1 MLQLIKAVTN
11 TRHIGKS
18 NDVLSLN
25 TNFCRNIVT
34 REKERFRKFFATMFQ
49 IKILIGNSRI

>member
-1 MLQLIKAVTN
+1 MLQLIKAITN

-18 NDVLSLN
+18 NDVLSLD
-25 TNFCRNIVT
+25 TNLSRNIVT
-34 REKERFRKFFATMFQ
+34 REKERFRNFFATMFQ